1 MIVVWGSVNADLIFP
16 LPRLPAPG
24 ETVLGP
30 GAHFEPGGKGAN
42 QAVAAARD
50 GATVVMAG
58 AVGRDALADGALA
71 GLAAAGVDL
80 TRVARLDAPTGCAAI
95 CTDPHG
101 RNQIAVGAGA
111 NLLARADQVEDA
123 LLQPGAT
130 LLLQMECD
138 PAETAALIH
147 RARARGARVVL
158 SLAPAA
164 PLEDAALRAVDL
176 LLLNEAEAAWL
187 GGHYNVRPARL
198 HVALGVP
205 VILTLG
211 ADGAAFTGP
220 SGSGVVAAPAVEVVD
235 TTAAGDCLAGV
246 LAAGLDRG
254 MEVGDAL
261 RRAVSAASL
270 CCTRPG
276 SQRSLP
282 DQAETEAFVAGTA
295 APSPIR
301 GRRLG

>member
-1 MIVVWGSVNADLIFP
+1 MIVVWGSVNADLIFA

-30 GAHFEPGGKGAN
+30 AARFEPGGKGAN

-71 GLAAAGVDL
+71 GLQAAGVDL
-80 TRVARLDAPTGCAAI
+80 SRVARLDTGTGCAAI
-95 CTDPHG
+95 CTDPIG

-123 LLQPGAT
+123 LLHPGT
-130 LLLQMECD
+130 ILLLQMECD
-138 PAETAALIH
+138 PDETAALVF

-158 SLAPAA
+158 NLAPAA
-164 PLEDAALRAVDL
+164 PLDGAAFRAVDVL
-176 LLLNEAEAAWL
+176 ILNEAEAAWL
-187 GGHYNVRPARL
+187 GGQLGVRPARL
-198 HVALGVP
+198 HVALGVT
-205 VILTLG
+205 VVLTLG
-211 ADGAAFTGP
+211 ADGAAVAGP
-220 SGSGVVAAPAVEVVD
+220 GGSIAVPTPAVQVVD

-246 LAAGLDRG
+246 LAAGWDRG
-254 MEVGDAL
+254 MALPDAL
-261 RRAVSAASL
+261 RRAVAAASL
-270 CCTRPG
+270 CCTQPG

-282 DQAETEAFVAGTA
+282 DQAETDAFSSATA
-295 APSPIR
+295 ASAPAA
-301 GRRLG
+301 GC

>member
-1 MIVVWGSVNADLIFP
+1 MIVVWGSVNADLIFA
-16 LPRLPAPG
+16 LARLPTPG

-30 GAHFEPGGKGAN
+30 AARFEPGGKGAN

-71 GLAAAGVDL
+71 GLVAAGVDL
-80 TRVARLDAPTGCAAI
+80 RRMARLDAATGCAAI
-95 CTDPHG
+95 CTDPAG

-111 NLLARADQVEDA
+111 NLLARADQIEDS
-123 LLQPGAT
+123 LLHAGTT

-138 PAETAALIH
+138 PTETAVLIH
-147 RARARGARVVL
+147 RASALGARVML
-158 SLAPAA
+158 NLAPAA
-164 PLEDAALRAVDL
+164 PLDAAALRAVDVL
-176 LLLNEAEAAWL
+176 VVNEAEAEWL
-187 GGHYNVRPARL
+187 AAQHGASPAEL
-198 HVALGVP
+198 HTALGVT
-205 VILTLG
+205 VVRTLG
-211 ADGAAFTGP
+211 ADGAAYAGP
-220 SGSGVVAAPAVEVVD
+220 DGKGTVPAPTVEVVD

-254 MEVGDAL
+254 WALPDAL
-261 RRAVSAASL
+261 RRAVAAASL

-282 DQAETEAFVAGTA
+282 DATELDVFVRTGA
-295 APSPIR
+295 
-301 GRRLG
+301 